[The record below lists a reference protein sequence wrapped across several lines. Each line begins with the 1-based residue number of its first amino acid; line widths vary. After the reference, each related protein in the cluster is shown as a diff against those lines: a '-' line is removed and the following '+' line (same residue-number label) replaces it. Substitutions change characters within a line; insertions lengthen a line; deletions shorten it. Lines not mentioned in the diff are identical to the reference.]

1 MKRCLMVWMCVG
13 DGGWSSR
20 GEQWS
25 SFLCQLLGLNEA
37 LSMDVCWGRRMV
49 MCRGEQWSSF
59 LGQLLGLNEAL
70 DL

>member
-1 MKRCLMVWMCVG
+1 MEFIFRSIVG
-13 DGGWSSR
+13 S
-20 GEQWS
+20 
-25 SFLCQLLGLNEA
+25 LG
-37 LSMDVCWGRRMV
+37 SGRRMV

>member
-1 MKRCLMVWMCVG
+1 MC
-13 DGGWSSR
+13 R

-25 SFLCQLLGLNEA
+25 SFLGQLLGLNEA
-37 LSMDVCWGRRMV
+37 LSKWYGMDVCWGRRMV